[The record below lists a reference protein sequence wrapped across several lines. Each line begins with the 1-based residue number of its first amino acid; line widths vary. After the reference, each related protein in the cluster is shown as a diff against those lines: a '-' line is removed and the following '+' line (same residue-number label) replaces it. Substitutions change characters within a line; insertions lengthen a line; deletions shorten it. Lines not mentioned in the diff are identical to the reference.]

1 MCQYSR
7 GCMGRILCSGIA
19 LDIGRRYLQR
29 TKHTE
34 ICPYVIRFADWMY
47 LSWASLHVRP
57 YGLDV
62 SQEG

>member
-7 GCMGRILCSGIA
+7 GCGGRILCSGLA
-19 LDIGRRYLQR
+19 LDIGRHYLQR

-34 ICPYVIRFADWMY
+34 ICPYVILFADWMY

-57 YGLDV
+57 SRLYV
-62 SQEG
+62 SQLG